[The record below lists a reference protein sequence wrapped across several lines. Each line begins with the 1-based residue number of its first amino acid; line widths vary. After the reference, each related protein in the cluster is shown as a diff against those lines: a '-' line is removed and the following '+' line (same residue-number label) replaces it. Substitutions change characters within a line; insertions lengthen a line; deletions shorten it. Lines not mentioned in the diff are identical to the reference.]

1 MGGFSREGLPAADRY
16 IDKQGIDFDAVANPS
31 GRLRRN
37 QRGAAAEKW
46 FVNGLPRVAVVEHW
60 PAHAL
65 DRLLGRMLGFRIL
78 PARRDSQ
85 KRGLFAV
92 AGPVTFL
99 AYGIPAGFVLP
110 VIIAPAHDQALLG
123 PNDLRP
129 NRKAG
134 LV

>member
-78 PARRDSQ
+78 PPRRHIHN
-85 KRGLFAV
+85 LVFFAF
-92 AGPVTFL
+92 PV
-99 AYGIPAGFVLP
+99 PLP
-110 VIIAPAHDQALLG
+110 SLP
-123 PNDLRP
+123 
-129 NRKAG
+129 
-134 LV
+134 